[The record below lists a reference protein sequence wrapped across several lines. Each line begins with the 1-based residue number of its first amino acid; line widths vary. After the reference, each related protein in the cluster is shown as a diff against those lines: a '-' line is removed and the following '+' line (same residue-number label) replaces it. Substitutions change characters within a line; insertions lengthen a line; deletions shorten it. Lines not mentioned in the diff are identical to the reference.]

1 MFLAPSN
8 PIPTNRS
15 RPGRAFARGRPGRLR
30 RGGSSPLRTPLPWLA
45 GLLLLYL
52 LVPLVAFLARIPGT
66 DPADMAAPGVGAA
79 LYISVVTASIATVV
93 ITVLGVPLGYL
104 LAHSRSRTA
113 SVLGV
118 LVQLPLALPPLMSG
132 ILLIFLVGP
141 YGPFGELFGGE
152 LTDDMTG
159 IVLAQI
165 FVAAPFLVVAAR
177 AAFAAVDPALEDV
190 AATLG
195 HGAASRALRVALPS
209 AGRGVRA
216 GVLLAWLRA
225 FGEFGAT
232 VVLAYH
238 PYSLPVF
245 VYVQFSSS
253 GLAATTI
260 PVAVTL
266 GAALVVLLLADRWPA
281 RRAHRRAA
289 ITLPP
294 PRPPAAATSPRLD
307 FRLAATLGEFRV
319 EVAHAGTGRHL
330 ALLGASGA
338 GKSATLRMLAGLLR
352 PETGTVTL
360 DGVEVGG
367 LPAERR
373 GIGYLPQDSTLLP
386 HLRVW
391 EQITF
396 GVGADPA
403 LGAYWL
409 SRLKLDGL
417 ADRYPH
423 QLSGGQ
429 GRRVAMARALVRQPA
444 MLLLDEPFTGLD
456 TPVRDELRRVMRTM
470 QRDTAL
476 TTVLVTHDPQEAA
489 LLADEV
495 MLLAEGRVLQFGPT
509 QSVLAHPATPA
520 AARLLGIR
528 NLGAGHLTDTGLQA
542 GDLHI
547 PLPSRLGAAGTPA
560 SWCVRPEDVRLAE
573 KGFPARV
580 LDVVELGAVTELTL
594 ELAGGGELA
603 VTVPTGDPPEIGAR
617 TGVLIAPEALTVWPE
632 PIGRPAGGH
641 GIIGP

>member
-1 MFLAPSN
+1 LAASS
-8 PIPTNRS
+8 TTGGS
-15 RPGRAFARGRPGRLR
+15 R
-30 RGGSSPLRTPLPWLA
+30 RGVRTGSSPFRTPLPWLA
-45 GLLLLYL
+45 ALLLLYL
-52 LVPLVAFLARIPGT
+52 LVPLVAFVLRIPGT
-66 DPADMAAPGVGAA
+66 NPSDMAAPGVGDA
-79 LYISVVTASIATVV
+79 LWVSVATASISTVV
-93 ITVLGVPLGYL
+93 VTVLGVPLGYL
-104 LAHSRSRTA
+104 LAHSRSRVAT
-113 SVLGV
+113 VLGV

-141 YGPFGELFGGE
+141 YGPFGELFGGT
-152 LTDDMTG
+152 LTDDLTG

-216 GVLLAWLRA
+216 GMLLAWLRA

-266 GAALVVLLLADRWPA
+266 VAALVVLLLAEKWPS
-281 RRAHRRAA
+281 RRHRRVA
-289 ITLPP
+289 ITLPQ
-294 PRPPAAATSPRLD
+294 PRPPAVATSPRLD
-307 FRLAATLGEFRV
+307 FELTAKLGEFLV
-319 EVAHAGTGRHL
+319 DVQHHGEGRHL

-352 PETGTVTL
+352 PESGSVRL
-360 DGVEVGG
+360 DGTELSG
-367 LPAERR
+367 LPAEQR

-396 GVGADPA
+396 GIGADPA

-456 TPVRDELRRVMRTM
+456 TPVRDELRRVLRTM
-470 QRDTAL
+470 QRETAL
-476 TTVLVTHDPQEAA
+476 TTVLVTHDPEEAA

-495 MLLAEGRVLQFGPT
+495 MLIEDGRVLQAGPT
-509 QSVLAHPATPA
+509 QSVLAHPATPQ

-528 NLGAGHLTDTGLQA
+528 NLGTGTLTDTGLRA
-542 GDLHI
+542 GELHLPLADL
-547 PLPSRLGAAGTPA
+547 PAGPGT
-560 SWCVRPEDVRLAE
+560 SVTWCVRPEEVRLGA
-573 KGFPARV
+573 GGHAATV
-580 LDVVELGAVTELTL
+580 VDVVALGPVTELTL
-594 ELAGGGELA
+594 ALAGGGELA
-603 VTVPTGDPPEIGAR
+603 ATTANGHGVMVGSSV
-617 TGVLIAPEALTVWPE
+617 GVLIEPDALTVWP
-632 PIGRPAGGH
+632 GGTM
-641 GIIGP
+641 GA

>member
-1 MFLAPSN
+1 LAASSAPVRRV
-8 PIPTNRS
+8 RS
-15 RPGRAFARGRPGRLR
+15 HAGRAR
-30 RGGSSPLRTPLPWLA
+30 SSPFRTPLPWLA
-45 GLLLLYL
+45 ALLLLYL
-52 LVPLVAFLARIPGT
+52 LVPLVAFVARIPGT
-66 DPADMAAPGVGAA
+66 NPSDMAAPGVGDA
-79 LYISVVTASIATVV
+79 LWISVATASIATVV
-93 ITVLGVPLGYL
+93 VTVLGVPLGYL
-104 LAHSRSRTA
+104 LAHSRGRLAT
-113 SVLGV
+113 VFGV

-141 YGPFGELFGGE
+141 YGPLGELFGGT
-152 LTDDMTG
+152 LTDDLTG

-165 FVAAPFLVVAAR
+165 FVAAPFLVVSAR

-216 GVLLAWLRA
+216 GMLLAWLRA

-245 VYVQFSSS
+245 TYVQFSSS
-253 GLAATTI
+253 GLDATTI

-266 GAALVVLLLADRWPA
+266 GAALIVLLLADRWPT
-281 RRAHRRAA
+281 RRPHRRAA
-289 ITLPP
+289 VDLPE
-294 PRPPAAATSPRLD
+294 PRRPTTATSPRLD
-307 FRLAATLGEFRV
+307 FELAVTLGEFRV
-319 EVAHAGTGRHL
+319 DVAHRGQGRHL

-338 GKSATLRMLAGLLR
+338 GKSATLRMLAGLLV
-352 PETGTVTL
+352 PESGSVRL
-360 DGVEVGG
+360 DGVEVSG

-373 GIGYLPQDSTLLP
+373 GIGYLPQDSTLVP

-396 GVGADPA
+396 GIGADPA

-417 ADRYPH
+417 ADRYPN

-456 TPVRDELRRVMRTM
+456 TPVRDELRRVLRTM
-470 QRDTAL
+470 QRETAL
-476 TTVLVTHDPQEAA
+476 TTVLVTHDPEEAA

-495 MLLAEGRVLQFGPT
+495 MLLADGSVLQAGPT
-509 QSVLAHPATPA
+509 HAVLAHPATPH

-528 NLGAGHLTDTGLQA
+528 NLGTGTLTDTGLRA
-542 GDLHI
+542 GALDI
-547 PLPSRLGAAGTPA
+547 PLAQAPAAPGTSVA
-560 SWCVRPEDVRLAE
+560 WCVRPEDVHVD
-573 KGFPARV
+573 GGNGHPATV
-580 LDVVELGAVTELTL
+580 LDVVALGPVTELTL
-594 ELAGGGELA
+594 ALAGGGELA
-603 VTVPTGDPPEIGAR
+603 ATTANGHGLAVGSSVGVVIPPG
-617 TGVLIAPEALTVWPE
+617 ALTVWP
-632 PIGRPAGGH
+632 
-641 GIIGP
+641 GIIET

>member
-1 MFLAPSN
+1 MR
-8 PIPTNRS
+8 T
-15 RPGRAFARGRPGRLR
+15 
-30 RGGSSPLRTPLPWLA
+30 GSGLFRTPLPWLA
-45 GLLLLYL
+45 ALLLLYL
-52 LVPLVAFLARIPGT
+52 LVPLVAFVLRIPGT
-66 DPADMAAPGVGAA
+66 NPSDMAAPGVGDA
-79 LYISVVTASIATVV
+79 LWVSVATASMATVV
-93 ITVLGVPLGYL
+93 VTVLGVPLGYL
-104 LAHSRSRTA
+104 LAHSRSRLAT
-113 SVLGV
+113 VVGV

-141 YGPFGELFGGE
+141 YGPFGQLFGGT

-177 AAFAAVDPALEDV
+177 ASFAAVDPALEDV

-216 GVLLAWLRA
+216 GMLLAWLRA

-253 GLAATTI
+253 GLDATTI

-266 GAALVVLLLADRWPA
+266 VAAMVVLLLAEKWPT
-281 RRAHRRAA
+281 RRHRRGTVA
-289 ITLPP
+289 LPQ
-294 PRPPAAATSPRLD
+294 PRPPAVATSPRLD
-307 FRLAATLGEFRV
+307 FELTAKLGEFRV
-319 EVAHAGTGRHL
+319 DVTHHGEGRHL

-352 PETGTVTL
+352 PESGSVQL
-360 DGVEVGG
+360 DGVEVSG
-367 LPAERR
+367 LPAEQR

-396 GVGADPA
+396 GIGADPA

-417 ADRYPH
+417 ADRYPN

-456 TPVRDELRRVMRTM
+456 TPVRDELRRVLRTM
-470 QRDTAL
+470 QRETAL
-476 TTVLVTHDPQEAA
+476 TTVLVTHDPEEAA

-495 MLLAEGRVLQFGPT
+495 MLIEDGRVLQAGPT
-509 QSVLAHPATPA
+509 QSVLAHPATPH

-528 NLGAGHLTDTGLQA
+528 NLGTGTLTDTGLRA
-542 GDLHI
+542 GELHLPLADLPASPGTPVTWCI
-547 PLPSRLGAAGTPA
+547 RPEEVRLGDGGHAAT
-560 SWCVRPEDVRLAE
+560 VV
-573 KGFPARV
+573 
-580 LDVVELGAVTELTL
+580 DVVALGPVTELTL
-594 ELAGGGELA
+594 ALAGGGELA
-603 VTVPTGDPPEIGAR
+603 ATTANGRGVAIGDRAGVVIPPD
-617 TGVLIAPEALTVWPE
+617 ALTVWP
-632 PIGRPAGGH
+632 
-641 GIIGP
+641 GIIGT

>member
-1 MFLAPSN
+1 MAA
-8 PIPTNRS
+8 S
-15 RPGRAFARGRPGRLR
+15 RAKGGRARSGPF
-30 RGGSSPLRTPLPWLA
+30 RTPLPWLA
-45 GLLLLYL
+45 ALLLLYL
-52 LVPLVAFLARIPGT
+52 LVPLVAFILRIPGT

-79 LYISVVTASIATVV
+79 LWVSVATASIATVV
-93 ITVLGVPLGYL
+93 VTVLGVPLGYL

-113 SVLGV
+113 TVLGV

-141 YGPFGELFGGE
+141 YAPLGQFFGNA
-152 LTDDMTG
+152 LTDSMTG

-165 FVAAPFLVVAAR
+165 FVSAPFLVVAAR

-195 HGAASRALRVALPS
+195 HGAWSRAVRVALPS
-209 AGRGVRA
+209 AARGVRA
-216 GVLLAWLRA
+216 GMLLAWLRA

-245 VYVQFSSS
+245 TYVQFTAS
-253 GLAATTI
+253 GLDSTTI

-266 GAALVVLLLADRWPA
+266 GAALVVLLAADRWPA
-281 RRAHRRAA
+281 RRNRRRTE
-289 ITLPP
+289 IILPP
-294 PRPPAAATSPRLD
+294 ARPPAVATSPRLD
-307 FRLAATLGEFRV
+307 FELNARLGEFRV
-319 EVAHAGTGRHL
+319 DVRHSGAGRHL

-338 GKSATLRMLAGLLR
+338 GKSATLRMLAGLLA
-352 PETGTVTL
+352 PESGSVRL
-360 DGVEVGG
+360 DGVEVSG
-367 LPAERR
+367 LAAERR

-396 GVGADPA
+396 GIGADPA

-417 ADRYPH
+417 ADRYPN

-470 QRDTAL
+470 QRETAL
-476 TTVLVTHDPQEAA
+476 TTVLVTHDPEEAA

-495 MLLAEGRVLQFGPT
+495 MLLADGRVLQAGPT
-509 QSVLAHPATPA
+509 QAVLAHPATPQ

-528 NLGAGHLTDTGLQA
+528 NLGFGTLTKQGLRAGELHVALAEVPGL
-542 GDLHI
+542 
-547 PLPSRLGAAGTPA
+547 PGTA
-560 SWCVRPEDVRLAE
+560 VSWCVRPEDVLVHATQ
-573 KGFPARV
+573 GHPATV
-580 LDVVELGAVTELTL
+580 VDVVALGPVTELTL
-594 ELAGGGELA
+594 ALAGGGELA
-603 VTVPTGDPPEIGAR
+603 ATTANGRGLAVGSSAAVSIR
-617 TGVLIAPEALTVWPE
+617 PEALTVWPE
-632 PIGRPAGGH
+632 STVEASAGS
-641 GIIGP
+641 

>member
-1 MFLAPSN
+1 LAV
-8 PIPTNRS
+8 
-15 RPGRAFARGRPGRLR
+15 
-30 RGGSSPLRTPLPWLA
+30 
-45 GLLLLYL
+45 LLLLYL
-52 LVPLVAFLARIPGT
+52 MVPLVAFLLRIPGT
-66 DPADMAAPGVGAA
+66 NPADMAAPGVGDA
-79 LYISVVTASIATVV
+79 LWVSVATASIATVV
-93 ITVLGVPLGYL
+93 VTVLGVPLGYL
-104 LAHSRSRTA
+104 LAHSRSRFAT
-113 SVLGV
+113 VIGV

-132 ILLIFLVGP
+132 ILLVFLVGP
-141 YGPFGELFGGE
+141 YGPFGELFGGT

-177 AAFAAVDPALEDV
+177 ASFAAVDPALEDV

-216 GVLLAWLRA
+216 GMLLAWLRA

-253 GLAATTI
+253 GLDATTI

-266 GAALVVLLLADRWPA
+266 VAALVVLLLAEKWPS
-281 RRAHRRAA
+281 RRHRRVA
-289 ITLPP
+289 ITLPE
-294 PRPPAAATSPRLD
+294 PRPPAVATSPRLD
-307 FRLAATLGEFRV
+307 FELIAKLGEFRV
-319 EVAHAGTGRHL
+319 DVQHHGEGRHL

-338 GKSATLRMLAGLLR
+338 GKSATLRMLAGLLL
-352 PETGTVTL
+352 PESGSVQL
-360 DGVEVGG
+360 DGVEVSG

-396 GVGADPA
+396 GIGADPA

-417 ADRYPH
+417 ADRYPN

-456 TPVRDELRRVMRTM
+456 TPVRDELRRVLRTM
-470 QRDTAL
+470 QRETAL
-476 TTVLVTHDPQEAA
+476 TTVLVTHDPEEAA

-495 MLLAEGRVLQFGPT
+495 MLIENGQVLQAGPT
-509 QSVLAHPATPA
+509 HEVLAHPATPHA
-520 AARLLGIR
+520 AQLLGIR
-528 NLGAGHLTDTGLQA
+528 NLGTGTLTGTGLRA
-542 GDLHI
+542 GELHLPLADL
-547 PLPSRLGAAGTPA
+547 PAAPGTPVT
-560 SWCVRPEDVRLAE
+560 WCVRPEEVRLGDGGHA
-573 KGFPARV
+573 ATV
-580 LDVVELGAVTELTL
+580 IDVVALGPVTELTL
-594 ELAGGGELA
+594 ALAGGGELA
-603 VTVPTGDPPEIGAR
+603 ATTANGHGVVVGSSV
-617 TGVLIAPEALTVWPE
+617 GVLIEPDALTVWPDST
-632 PIGRPAGGH
+632 IGA
-641 GIIGP
+641 